1 MKRRTLRNVCLTA
14 IAAFGSMLVIAQDA
28 KDSKDAKSAGPE
40 IGKPAPAFELKGTDG
55 KTYKLSDL
63 KDKVVVLEWINKDCP
78 VCQAQE
84 PKLKE
89 TAAALQKK
97 GVVWLAIDST
107 STRKAEDNV
116 EHVKKAGLPY
126 PILDDAA
133 GTVGTAYNAQR
144 TPTLFVINKGTLA
157 YSGSLIP
164 QKKDDSRNYVGEAV
178 EALLAGKPVPMAQTE
193 AYGCTV
199 KYAKK

>member
-1 MKRRTLRNVCLTA
+1 MMRRTICTA
-14 IAAFGSMLVIAQDA
+14 WIAAAGLLLPTLATAQEA
-28 KDSKDAKSAGPE
+28 HDSKPASPE
-40 IGKPAPAFELKGTDG
+40 IGKPAPDFELKGTDG

-63 KDKVVVLEWINKDCP
+63 KDKIVVLEWINKDCP
-78 VCQAQE
+78 VCKAQE

-107 STRKAEDNV
+107 HNRKVDDNV
-116 EHVKKAGLPY
+116 AHVKDQGLPY

-133 GTVGTAYNAQR
+133 GTVGKSYNAQR
-144 TPTLFVINKGTLA
+144 TPTLFVVNKGTLA

-164 QKKDDSRNYVGEAV
+164 QKKDDSRNYVSEAV
-178 EALLAGKPVPMAQTE
+178 ESLLAGKEVPLAQTD